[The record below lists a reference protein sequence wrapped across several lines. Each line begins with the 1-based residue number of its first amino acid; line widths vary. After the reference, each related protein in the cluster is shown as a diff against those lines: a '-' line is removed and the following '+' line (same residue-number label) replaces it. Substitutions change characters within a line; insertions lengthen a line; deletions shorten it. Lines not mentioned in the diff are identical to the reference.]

1 MTSDSAPVDGVSTE
15 SSPNAV
21 VSPSVHSINGFRSDG
36 AKRVVITGV
45 GVVTPLGC
53 DVDSFWSA
61 LLAGESGIHPLSIMD
76 TSHYKVHFGGD
87 IPNFDVTA
95 HVEPKEAKRLDRFTQ
110 FAVHAGAQA
119 VHDSGLDFSQTDRS
133 RCGVILGS
141 GIGGLNEIE
150 DQIERMLTKGPA
162 RVSPFTIPKMMVN
175 AAGGNISIRYGLRGP
190 NYAVATAC
198 ASATNAMGDALRSIR
213 GGETDVVITGGTEAA
228 ITRMGLAAFQNMKAL
243 STRNDSPALA
253 SRPFDADR
261 DGFVLA
267 EGSGLLVFEELQ
279 HAIDRDAT
287 IYAEVLGYGTTS
299 DAGHITAPDPDGNG
313 AAAAMREAI
322 ADSGCNPDRVDY
334 INAHGT
340 STPLGDKAETKAIR
354 AVMGDHATRVAIS
367 STKGALG
374 HSLGASGG
382 IEAVI
387 LCKTLQ
393 SQTIPP
399 TINLDTP
406 DPECDLNYTPLTA
419 QSRTVHT
426 AMSNS
431 FGFGG
436 HNACVVFGRYQG

>member
-1 MTSDSAPVDGVSTE
+1 MVTSLAQ
-15 SSPNAV
+15 
-21 VSPSVHSINGFRSDG
+21 
-36 AKRVVITGV
+36 
-45 GVVTPLGC
+45 
-53 DVDSFWSA
+53 DVDSFWQR
-61 LLAGESGIHPLSIMD
+61 LTAGESGIHALSIMD
-76 TSHYKVHFGGD
+76 TSRYKVHFGGD
-87 IPNFDVTA
+87 IPDFDATE
-95 HVEPKEAKRLDRFTQ
+95 HVAAKEVKRLDRFTQ

-119 VHDSGLDFSQTDRS
+119 VADSGVDFSALDPT

-150 DQIERMLTKGPA
+150 DQIERMLSKGPD
-162 RVSPFTIPKMMVN
+162 RVSPFTVPKMMLN
-175 AAGGNISIRYGLRGP
+175 AAGGNISIRYGLKGP

-198 ASATNAMGDALRSIR
+198 ASATNAMGDAVRSIR
-213 GGETDVVITGGTEAA
+213 SGETDLMITGGCEAA

-243 STRNDSPALA
+243 STRNDEPERA

-267 EGSGLLVFEELQ
+267 EGAGLLIFEEYEQ
-279 HAIDRDAT
+279 AKARGAK

-299 DAGHITAPDPDGNG
+299 DAGHITAPDPEGSG
-313 AAAAMREAI
+313 AAEAMRLAI
-322 ADSGCNPDRVDY
+322 LDSGRSVDQIDY

-340 STPLGDKAETKAIR
+340 STPLGDKAETRAIKS
-354 AVMGDHATRVAIS
+354 VLGEHASKVAIS

-387 LCKTLQ
+387 LCKTIE
-393 SQTIPP
+393 TNKIAP
-399 TINLDTP
+399 TINLETP
-406 DPECDLNYTPLTA
+406 DPACDLDYVPLQA
-419 QSRTVHT
+419 RDRQVDV

-436 HNACVVFGRYQG
+436 HNACIVVGRV